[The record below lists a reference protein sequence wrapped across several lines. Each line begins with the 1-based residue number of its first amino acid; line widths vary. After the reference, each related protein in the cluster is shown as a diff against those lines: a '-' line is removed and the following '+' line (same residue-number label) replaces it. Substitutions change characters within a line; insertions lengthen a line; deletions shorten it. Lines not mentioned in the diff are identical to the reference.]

1 MTGRITVIG
10 SVNQDVVCEVARL
23 PGPGETVLAVG
34 ARTNPGGKGA
44 NQAVAAA
51 KAGGR
56 VQFVGRIGGDSV
68 AATLLDSMAEA
79 GVKTVGLREV
89 PGERTGRAYVTVAA
103 GENQIVVDPGA
114 NFAWESDADLAVLA
128 EADLLGSADVVV
140 AQLEIPLTVVTWAAG
155 LARRFVLNAAPAAV
169 LGDELLR
176 RCDPLVVNE
185 YELAT
190 VSGAPTETREQV
202 GRAARSLC
210 LRGAASVVVTLG
222 AAGSIL
228 ARRTAASIELTYQP
242 APRVNSVDSTGAGD
256 AYVGALSTA
265 LADGVELADAVAY
278 ATAAASLSV
287 QSLGTHTSYPTRER
301 VVAALAA
308 LPPADSSFAT
318 TRWEAPCAPVD

>member
-10 SVNQDVVCEVARL
+10 SMNQDVVCEVARL
-23 PGPGETVLAVG
+23 PGPGETVLALG
-34 ARTNPGGKGA
+34 SRTNPGGKGA

-56 VQFVGRIGGDSV
+56 VQFVGRVGSDS
-68 AATLLDSMAEA
+68 AAVRLLDSMAEA
-79 GVKTVGLREV
+79 GVKTGGLREV
-89 PGERTGRAYVTVAA
+89 PGVRTGRAYVTVAA

-114 NFAWESDADLAVLA
+114 NFVWESDAELAVLA
-128 EADLLGSADVVV
+128 EAELLASADVVV
-140 AQLEIPLTVVTWAAG
+140 AQLEIPLAVVTWAAG
-155 LARRFVLNAAPAAV
+155 LARRFVLNAAPAV
-169 LGDELLR
+169 ELDDGLLR

-190 VSGAPTETREQV
+190 ISGAPTATREQA

-210 LRGAASVVVTLG
+210 LRGAPSVVVTLG

-228 ARRTAASIELTYQP
+228 ARRSAESVDVTYQP
-242 APRVNSVDSTGAGD
+242 APQVDSVDSTGAGD

-265 LADGVELADAVAY
+265 LADGADLSAAVAF

-287 QSLGTHTSYPTRER
+287 QSSGTHAAYPNRER
-301 VVAALAA
+301 VVAALTA
-308 LPPADSSFAT
+308 LPPADSTFRTS
-318 TRWEAPCAPVD
+318 RLEAPCAPVD

>member
-10 SVNQDVVCEVARL
+10 SMNQDVVCEVARL

-51 KAGGR
+51 KVGGS
-56 VQFVGRIGGDSV
+56 VQFVGRVGGDS
-68 AATLLDSMAEA
+68 AAAALLESMAEA
-79 GVKTVGLREV
+79 GVKTAALREV
-89 PGERTGRAYVTVAA
+89 PGMRTGRAYVTVAA

-114 NFAWESDADLAVLA
+114 NFAWESDAELAELA
-128 EADLLGSADVVV
+128 EAELLASADVVV
-140 AQLEIPLTVVTWAAG
+140 AQLEIPLAVVTWAAG
-155 LARRFVLNAAPAAV
+155 LARRFVLNAAPAAE
-169 LGDELLR
+169 LDDELLR

-190 VSGAPTETREQV
+190 ISGAPTATREQA

-210 LRGAASVVVTLG
+210 SRGAPSVVVTLG

-228 ARRTAASIELTYQP
+228 AQRSAESVGVRYQP
-242 APRVNSVDSTGAGD
+242 APQVDSVDSTGAGD

-265 LADGVELADAVAY
+265 LADGADLSAAVAF

-287 QSLGTHTSYPTRER
+287 QSAGTHASYPTREQ
-301 VVAALAA
+301 VVAA
-308 LPPADSSFAT
+308 LPPADSSFRT
-318 TRWEAPCAPVD
+318 TRLEAPCAPVD